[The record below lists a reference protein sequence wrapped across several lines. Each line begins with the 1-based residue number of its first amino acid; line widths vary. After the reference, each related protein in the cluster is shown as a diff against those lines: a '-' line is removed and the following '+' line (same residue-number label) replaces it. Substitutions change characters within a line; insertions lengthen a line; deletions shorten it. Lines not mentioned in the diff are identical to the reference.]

1 MHIKTAADS
10 GTKFEVLVQGKYYRV
25 TNITRLARVKQS
37 TEDLQFQFVNLLPEE
52 GLNIEEKCKDG
63 EHYIVVNTLY
73 YDKRHKGVE
82 LTDIYCRSIDVLNYR
97 DENIETY
104 FKRIQE
110 YFNCLEFAK
119 KALLDIWEEKETSD
133 NNNLIFD
140 RENQTVTYR
149 GFTVKLLN
157 DECGQQFCFYF
168 NGREYSCG
176 SFNPCPEYEVQSVID
191 RYLKVENESS
201 NLYEKEN

>member
-25 TNITRLARVKQS
+25 TNITRITRVKQL

-63 EHYIVVNTLY
+63 KHYIVVNTLY
-73 YDKRHKGVE
+73 YDKGHKGVE
-82 LTDIYCRSIDVLNYR
+82 LTDIYCRSIDVLNYQ

-104 FKRIQE
+104 FERTQE
-110 YFNCLEFAK
+110 YCNCLEFAK

-140 RENQTVTYR
+140 RENQTVTYK
-149 GFTVKLLN
+149 GFKVKLLE
-157 DECGQQFCFYF
+157 DDYGQQLYFYF
-168 NGREYSCG
+168 NDKEYSCG
-176 SFNPCPEYEVQSVID
+176 AFNPCPELEVQAIID
-191 RYLKVENESS
+191 NYLREKGHENT
-201 NLYEKEN
+201 NL